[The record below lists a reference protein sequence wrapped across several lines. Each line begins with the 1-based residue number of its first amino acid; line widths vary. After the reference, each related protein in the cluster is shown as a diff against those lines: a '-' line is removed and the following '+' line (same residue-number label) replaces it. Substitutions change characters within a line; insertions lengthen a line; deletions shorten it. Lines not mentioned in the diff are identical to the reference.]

1 MFTLNHPNLNK
12 YGDSGIA
19 LFFRRAVY
27 EECIFLQIVVSQAC
41 PEGPDP
47 PTGPAG
53 GVEIWALCEW
63 RLAIAGVGAARLALV
78 VGVDA
83 MSISECHGMA
93 WSMPGMRMAWDAG
106 RYLGIIGA
114 SVFL

>member
-1 MFTLNHPNLNK
+1 MPLN
-12 YGDSGIA
+12 Y
-19 LFFRRAVY
+19 
-27 EECIFLQIVVSQAC
+27 IFLQIVVSQAC

-93 WSMPGMRMAWDAG
+93 WSMPGMAWH
-106 RYLGIIGA
+106 LGMPVGIPASSVRLYFII
-114 SVFL
+114 VQI

>member
-1 MFTLNHPNLNK
+1 MPVNSTL
-12 YGDSGIA
+12 A
-19 LFFRRAVY
+19 
-27 EECIFLQIVVSQAC
+27 QIVVSQAC

-63 RLAIAGVGAARLALV
+63 RLAIAGVGAARLALL

-93 WSMPGMRMAWDAG
+93 WSMPGMAWHAG
-106 RYLGIIGA
+106 RYPGIIGT

>member
-1 MFTLNHPNLNK
+1 MPLN
-12 YGDSGIA
+12 
-19 LFFRRAVY
+19 
-27 EECIFLQIVVSQAC
+27 CIFLQIVVSQAC

-47 PTGPAG
+47 STWPAG

-93 WSMPGMRMAWDAG
+93 WSMPGMAWHAG
-106 RYLGIIGA
+106 RYPGISGT

>member
-1 MFTLNHPNLNK
+1 MHWQPMPL
-12 YGDSGIA
+12 S
-19 LFFRRAVY
+19 
-27 EECIFLQIVVSQAC
+27 CIFLQIVVPQAC
-41 PEGPDP
+41 PEGPDLA
-47 PTGPAG
+47 TGPAG
-53 GVEIWALCEW
+53 GVEILALCEW

-93 WSMPGMRMAWDAG
+93 WSMPGMAWHAG
-106 RYLGIIGA
+106 RYPGISGT

>member
-1 MFTLNHPNLNK
+1 MPLIN
-12 YGDSGIA
+12 
-19 LFFRRAVY
+19 
-27 EECIFLQIVVSQAC
+27 CIFLQIVVPQAC

-63 RLAIAGVGAARLALV
+63 RLAIAGVGAARLALL

-93 WSMPGMRMAWDAG
+93 WSMPGMAWHAG
-106 RYLGIIGA
+106 RYPGIIGT

>member
-1 MFTLNHPNLNK
+1 MPVK
-12 YGDSGIA
+12 S
-19 LFFRRAVY
+19 LFLR
-27 EECIFLQIVVSQAC
+27 IVVPQAC

-83 MSISECHGMA
+83 VSISECHTMA
-93 WSMPGMRMAWDAG
+93 WSMPGMAWHAG
-106 RYLGIIGA
+106 RYPGIIGT

>member
-1 MFTLNHPNLNK
+1 MPLN
-12 YGDSGIA
+12 S
-19 LFFRRAVY
+19 VSS
-27 EECIFLQIVVSQAC
+27 QIVVPQAC

-47 PTGPAG
+47 PTGPSG

-93 WSMPGMRMAWDAG
+93 WSMDDAMAWHG
-106 RYLGIIGA
+106 MPVGIPA
-114 SVFL
+114 SAVRLYFYNSSDLLT